1 MSVYAKILIDNIK
14 SLAKR
19 IMQVTLI
26 IAVVIAVVSLFLKS
40 IYPHSTQN
48 TNVSSF
54 SIERQKIYRVLND
67 PKNTKTSVQRGT
79 IAGMRVITC
88 FFVGETCSTNPND
101 PKNNIKK
108 GFVGKLS
115 GVITLPLLNPPA
127 SGVYYVKNTLSHF
140 GFIPS
145 AYAAEGIGF
154 SSLNPLFKV
163 WRALRDISLMVIVV
177 VIIFIGFLI
186 MFRMKLNPQTV
197 INIENSLPK
206 IVITLIVITFSFA
219 IVGFLID
226 LMYIL
231 MTVIMTALGP
241 LANIPTDQLATK
253 YLFAEPFDIFSLFAD
268 KGNTGGELIGNILFD
283 LPNALMRAIPIVSDF
298 AQIMG
303 VIIGFWKIFPFLWT
317 HLIGGTYGQLFNI
330 DWTIPLIG
338 VTLDGPIAAVLTRI
352 FFTAILIP
360 FSFSLAAFIVPILI
374 GLLILLTV
382 ISLFFRILFM
392 ILRSYVMIL
401 FLTILSPLLL
411 LIEAIPGQSSF
422 SNWFRTLLSE
432 LITFPTLIA
441 ILLIGTIITES
452 IGTNG
457 FLTQFPFL
465 YGINGNA
472 LSMIVGM
479 MLLFL
484 IPDLVK
490 KVKTKIQ
497 PKPMGLENAGLGVFF
512 GGAAAGVGAI
522 GGGGA
527 VKSLFMNKIGS
538 SKLLPEALRSF
549 FPSKKQ
555 ENADLAAAIASAMP
569 GAGGGAGGA
578 GGGGGGGGGGAPAP

>member
-163 WRALRDISLMVIVV
+163 WRGASVL
-177 VIIFIGFLI
+177 
-186 MFRMKLNPQTV
+186 
-197 INIENSLPK
+197 
-206 IVITLIVITFSFA
+206 
-219 IVGFLID
+219 
-226 LMYIL
+226 
-231 MTVIMTALGP
+231 
-241 LANIPTDQLATK
+241 
-253 YLFAEPFDIFSLFAD
+253 SLFAD

-317 HLIGGTYGQLFNI
+317 
-330 DWTIPLIG
+330 
-338 VTLDGPIAAVLTRI
+338 
-352 FFTAILIP
+352 
-360 FSFSLAAFIVPILI
+360 IV
-374 GLLILLTV
+374 
-382 ISLFFRILFM
+382 
-392 ILRSYVMIL
+392 
-401 FLTILSPLLL
+401 
-411 LIEAIPGQSSF
+411 
-422 SNWFRTLLSE
+422 
-432 LITFPTLIA
+432 
-441 ILLIGTIITES
+441 
-452 IGTNG
+452 
-457 FLTQFPFL
+457 
-465 YGINGNA
+465 
-472 LSMIVGM
+472 
-479 MLLFL
+479 
-484 IPDLVK
+484 
-490 KVKTKIQ
+490 
-497 PKPMGLENAGLGVFF
+497 
-512 GGAAAGVGAI
+512 
-522 GGGGA
+522 
-527 VKSLFMNKIGS
+527 
-538 SKLLPEALRSF
+538 
-549 FPSKKQ
+549 
-555 ENADLAAAIASAMP
+555 
-569 GAGGGAGGA
+569 
-578 GGGGGGGGGGAPAP
+578 